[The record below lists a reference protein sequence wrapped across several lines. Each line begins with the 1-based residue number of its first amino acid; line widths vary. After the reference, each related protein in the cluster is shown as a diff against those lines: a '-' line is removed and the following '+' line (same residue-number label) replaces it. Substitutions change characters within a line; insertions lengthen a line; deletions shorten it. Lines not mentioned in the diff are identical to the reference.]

1 MKRRVLVLAPH
12 PDDESITGLLALRL
26 RQECGFEVWVAPVT
40 LGSCPTRRAARLREL
55 RAACRV
61 LGFRCRMPMRRGED
75 SASLRQLRTVL
86 EKIRPVVVVLPHAR
100 DGHPT
105 HRAVH
110 RLGLAALDAVRFAAM
125 PVVETEYWH
134 PLARPNLMVAARR
147 EHLKMLRRALACHK
161 GEILRN
167 DYAARLPAWMSDNVR
182 RGAERIGG
190 KGAAA
195 PKIAYA
201 TLYRTRMRVRG
212 KWKAAF
218 RGGRIIVTPDE
229 LQSLAAIWNAASGNQ
244 A

>member
-1 MKRRVLVLAPH
+1 
-12 PDDESITGLLALRL
+12 
-26 RQECGFEVWVAPVT
+26 
-40 LGSCPTRRAARLREL
+40 
-55 RAACRV
+55 
-61 LGFRCRMPMRRGED
+61 MRRGED

-182 RGAERIGG
+182 RGAELVGG
-190 KGAAA
+190 AGAVA
-195 PKIAYA
+195 PKMAYA
-201 TLYRTRMRVRG
+201 TLYRARIRTGG
-212 KWKAAF
+212 KWGVPY
-218 RGGRIIVTPDE
+218 RGGRIIAAPED
-229 LQSLAAIWNAASGNQ
+229 LRALAAVWN
-244 A
+244 

>member
-1 MKRRVLVLAPH
+1 MKRRILVLAPH

-40 LGSCPTRRAARLREL
+40 LGSCPERRATRLREL

-61 LGFRCRMPMRRGED
+61 LGFRCRMPMRRGARIARAREI
-75 SASLRQLRTVL
+75 RTVL
-86 EKIRPVVVVLPHAR
+86 ETIRPAVVVLPHAR

-110 RLGLAALDAVRFAAM
+110 RLGLAALDAVRPAAM
-125 PVVETEYWH
+125 SVVETEYWH
-134 PLARPNLMVAARR
+134 PLARPNLMVAARG
-147 EHLKMLRRALACHK
+147 EHLKTLRRALTCHK

-182 RGAERIGG
+182 RGAELVGG

-195 PKIAYA
+195 PKMAHA
-201 TLYRTRMRVRG
+201 TLYRARMRING
-212 KWKAAF
+212 KWKTAF
-218 RGGRIIVTPDE
+218 RGGRILATPGD
-229 LQSLAAIWNAASGNQ
+229 LRGLAAIWGAPPGRRF
-244 A
+244 